1 MLLTPFN
8 ADADDDL
15 TKSFVSKYKDQ
26 YGDTPN
32 QFAADAYDCVY
43 VIKELIENSGVTA
56 DQAAADMCDALIAAI
71 TDSGYSHDGL
81 TGEGMTWKDT
91 GEVSKEPKG
100 MVIQDGAYVG
110 M

>member
-1 MLLTPFN
+1 MTIHVL
-8 ADADDDL
+8 DDN
-15 TKSFVSKYKDQ
+15 TINKI
-26 YGDTPN
+26 
-32 QFAADAYDCVY
+32 AAGEVVERPAS